1 MNTTFWEKIQQG
13 DEEAFRQ
20 LYNEYSDLLYGY
32 GMKIAGDDDLVTE
45 SIQSLS
51 AYLCVALKRM
61 LLNEL
66 KKTANGVFTSLDEV
80 NSSEYRFDLE
90 IDIETAI
97 VRSELEREQL
107 EVLQKEI
114 NGLTKQQREV
124 LYLKYYKK
132 LDSDEI
138 AEVMGLTSRTVYKI
152 GLKVEFRLRE
162 RLSKSFLLTVAANL
176 WIFN

>member
-45 SIQSLS
+45 SIQSLFVYLYEKRQSCSEPQSIS

-66 KKTANGVFTSLDEV
+66 KKTANGVFTSCLLYTSDAADE
-80 NSSEYRFDLE
+80 
-90 IDIETAI
+90 
-97 VRSELEREQL
+97 
-107 EVLQKEI
+107 
-114 NGLTKQQREV
+114 
-124 LYLKYYKK
+124 
-132 LDSDEI
+132 
-138 AEVMGLTSRTVYKI
+138 
-152 GLKVEFRLRE
+152 
-162 RLSKSFLLTVAANL
+162 
-176 WIFN
+176 

>member
-1 MNTTFWEKIQQG
+1 M
-13 DEEAFRQ
+13 FRA
-20 LYNEYSDLLYGY
+20 SVH
-32 GMKIAGDDDLVTE
+32 IR
-45 SIQSLS
+45 
-51 AYLCVALKRM
+51 YLCVALKRM

-80 NSSEYRFDLE
+80 NSSEYGFDLE

-97 VRSELEREQL
+97 VCSELERERL

-124 LYLKYYKK
+124 LYLKCYKK

-138 AEVMGLTSRTVYKI
+138 AEVMRLTSRTVYNTI
-152 GLKVEFRLRE
+152 YMAISRLRE
-162 RLSKSFLLTVAANL
+162 RLSKSFAGENRRGFSRIAVEKYVGFNLPVFFFLLSARQ
-176 WIFN
+176 